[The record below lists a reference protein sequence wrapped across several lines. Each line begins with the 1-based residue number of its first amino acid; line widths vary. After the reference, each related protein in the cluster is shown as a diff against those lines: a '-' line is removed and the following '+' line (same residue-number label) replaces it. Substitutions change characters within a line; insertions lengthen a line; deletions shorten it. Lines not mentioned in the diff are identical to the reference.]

1 MSNLLKKNK
10 TNALTID
17 EFMNII
23 LNKSEQFIPIVKKP
37 IRITNDE
44 INIPTMT
51 NYNDITKYNYN
62 VAQLKSIAKHYKLK
76 VGGNKNQLVNRIFS
90 FLYLSSYLIKIQKI
104 VRGVIQ
110 RTFNTLHGPAYM
122 NRKLC
127 TNNADFVTMEP
138 LDEITFNQFI
148 SFKDVDGFIYGF
160 DIVSIYNLFSKSG
173 NEIKNP
179 YNRAI
184 IPGSVLKNIK
194 ILIQLSKILKQKLW
208 LHNEDDNMVFSL
220 EKTIELR
227 ALALFQNI
235 DSLGNYSDPQWL
247 LSLSRIKVIRFV
259 RELNDI
265 WNYRAQLSMET
276 KINICPPIGDP
287 FRNLS
292 LAYLHTETN
301 ISNVQKAILEVLE
314 KIVNTGVNTDS
325 KSLGS
330 YYVLGALTLVNESAA
345 TSLPWL
351 FQSVSYF

>member
-1 MSNLLKKNK
+1 MSIFLKKNK
-10 TNALTID
+10 TNNLSTD

-23 LNKSEQFIPIVKKP
+23 SNKSEQFIPIVKNP
-37 IRITNDE
+37 IRISNDE
-44 INIPTMT
+44 ISIPTIT
-51 NYNDITKYNYN
+51 NYNDVTKYNYN
-62 VAQLKSIAKHYKLK
+62 VTQLKSIAKHYKLK
-76 VGGNKNQLVNRIFS
+76 IGGNKNQLVNRIFS

-104 VRGVIQ
+104 ARGVIQ
-110 RTFNTLHGPAYM
+110 RTFNTLHGPAYI

-138 LDEITFNQFI
+138 LEDIKFNQFI

-173 NEIKNP
+173 SEIKNP

-184 IPGSVLKNIK
+184 IPGTVLTNIK
-194 ILIQLSKILKQKLW
+194 ILVQLSKILKQNLCLK
-208 LHNEDDNMVFSL
+208 NEDDNMVFSL

-227 ALALFQNI
+227 ALSLFQNI
-235 DSLGNYSDPQWL
+235 DSLGNYSDPQWF
-247 LSLSRIKVIRFV
+247 LSLSRIKIIRFV
-259 RELNDI
+259 RELSDI

-276 KINICPPIGDP
+276 KINVCPPLGDP

-292 LAYLHTETN
+292 IAYLHTETN
-301 ISNVQKAILEVLE
+301 MVNVQKTVLEVLE
-314 KIVNTGVNTDS
+314 KIVNTGINCDS

-330 YYVLGALTLVNESAA
+330 YYVLGALTLVNETAA

-351 FQSVSYF
+351 YQSVSYF

>member
-1 MSNLLKKNK
+1 MSIFLNKNK
-10 TNALTID
+10 TNNLSTE

-23 LNKSEQFIPIVKKP
+23 LNKSEQFIPSVKKP
-37 IRITNDE
+37 IRISDDE
-44 INIPTMT
+44 ISIPTIK
-51 NYNDITKYNYN
+51 NYDDIVKYNYN
-62 VAQLKSIAKHYKLK
+62 VPQLKSIAKHYKLK
-76 VGGNKNQLVNRIFS
+76 IGGNKNQLVNRIFS

-110 RTFNTLHGPAYM
+110 RTFNMLHGPAYM

-138 LDEITFNQFI
+138 LEDIKHNQFI

-173 NEIKNP
+173 SEIKNP

-184 IPGSVLKNIK
+184 IPAYVLKNIK
-194 ILIQLSKILKQKLW
+194 ILLQLSKILKQKLC
-208 LHNEDDNMVFSL
+208 LQNEDDNLVFSL

-227 ALALFQNI
+227 TLSLFQNI
-235 DSLGNYSDPQWL
+235 DALGNYSDPQWF
-247 LSLSRIKVIRFV
+247 LSLPRVKIIRFV
-259 RELNDI
+259 RELGDI
-265 WNYRAQLSMET
+265 WNYRAQLSTET
-276 KINICPPIGDP
+276 KINICPPVGDP

-301 ISNVQKAILEVLE
+301 MSNVQKAVLEVLE
-314 KIVNTGVNTDS
+314 KIVNTGVNVDS

-330 YYVLGALTLVNESAA
+330 YYVLGALTLVNESTA
-345 TSLPWL
+345 TALPWL
-351 FQSVSYF
+351 YQSVSYF

>member
-1 MSNLLKKNK
+1 MSIFLTKNK
-10 TNALTID
+10 TNNLSTE

-37 IRITNDE
+37 IRISDDE
-44 INIPTMT
+44 ISIPTIK
-51 NYNDITKYNYN
+51 NYDDIVKYNYN
-62 VAQLKSIAKHYKLK
+62 VPQLKSIAKHYKLK
-76 VGGNKNQLVNRIFS
+76 IGGNKNQLVNRIFS

-110 RTFNTLHGPAYM
+110 RTFNMLHGPAYM

-138 LDEITFNQFI
+138 LEDIKYNQFI

-173 NEIKNP
+173 SEIKNP

-184 IPGSVLKNIK
+184 IPAYVLKNIK
-194 ILIQLSKILKQKLW
+194 TLLQLSKILKQKLC
-208 LHNEDDNMVFSL
+208 LQNEYDNLVFSL

-227 ALALFQNI
+227 ALSLFQNI
-235 DSLGNYSDPQWL
+235 DALGNYSDPQWF
-247 LSLSRIKVIRFV
+247 LSLPRVKIIRFV
-259 RELNDI
+259 RELGDI
-265 WNYRAQLSMET
+265 WNYRAQLSTET
-276 KINICPPIGDP
+276 KINICPPMGDP

-301 ISNVQKAILEVLE
+301 MSNVQKAVLEVLE
-314 KIVNTGVNTDS
+314 KIVNTGVNVDS

-330 YYVLGALTLVNESAA
+330 YYVLGALTLVNESTA
-345 TSLPWL
+345 TALPWL
-351 FQSVSYF
+351 YQSVSYF